1 MKKSNNIALKRIQE
15 CLQEQAT
22 TLDLSDLGLKEL
34 PSEISRLKHLNTL
47 DCSENEITDLSPL
60 KGLGSLN
67 ELDCSENEIRDVSP
81 LGGLGS
87 LNTLNCSDNQ
97 IRDLSPLT
105 GLSSLNRLDCSDNQ
119 IRDLSSLAGLDS
131 LNELFC
137 PSNQITDLSPLAG
150 LDSLNELFCFGNQI
164 KDLSPLAGLGSL
176 NTLHCSNNQIT
187 DLSPL
192 RGLSFL
198 NRLHCWS
205 NPITTPPMEVVNQGL
220 EAIREYLRAVEKHGT
235 VEFREVKVM
244 LVGSPGGGKTT
255 LRRRILGE
263 DIPAEEFGTPGV
275 DMAVWRFRDQG
286 KEYRA
291 NIWDFAGQE
300 INYSLHELF
309 YSRRSIFV
317 LLLDGRTEDRPE
329 KWLERIKLLA
339 NQDARIL
346 LVRNKNDDT
355 GYKTLS
361 NFDVNE
367 LTEKY
372 PALREGLF
380 EMSAR
385 KGTGCD
391 EFLRTLRQTVTDHP
405 QSREKYPKNYLNI
418 KKTVEE
424 RTQKGQNH
432 ITHETYSEICNE
444 NELPGKQAQKHLLQV
459 LSDLGTVTFF
469 NDPELANIRI
479 LNPEWLS
486 LAAYKLLHAAE
497 NREAGGFIDKKD
509 FPQYLQ
515 AAPGREHEAKLKLQ
529 EHEYPWIEN
538 MMVKHLQMLPIDGE
552 RFLIPRGLRS
562 DIQLPKRS
570 EDCLRFR
577 LKYKSLPEGFFP
589 KLIVKTYRYRKE
601 SFQGREK
608 LLLERT
614 SENKSNRAFVL
625 LGEKDIRIWIDG
637 DKAQRHAFLTLL
649 REEFTFLHADY
660 PGIEPKEFV
669 PLDDF
674 DGEELLLK
682 AICRELERGE
692 QKHFNM
698 NLDQEFDLAELI
710 ALPASDGSKTTIVKN
725 KIVNH
730 GGNVYVTESGD
741 IRHEEKTIHFS
752 IGQIEDT
759 KTAGLFLNEFL
770 ALLDNPNTPERE
782 ALQKLAETLTSLSN
796 RGRLPGSEK
805 EPTRSIFQKGQDTIK
820 AMLKTA
826 DTAIKAGEKL
836 GKVVE
841 VGGKCLPYIEQ
852 FIELFQ

>member
-1 MKKSNNIALKRIQE
+1 MTKSNNIALERIQE
-15 CLQEQAT
+15 CWQEEAT
-22 TLDLSDLGLKEL
+22 TLDLAGLGLKEI
-34 PSEISRLKHLNTL
+34 PSEISRLRQ
-47 DCSENEITDLSPL
+47 L
-60 KGLGSLN
+60 K
-67 ELDCSENEIRDVSP
+67 V
-81 LGGLGS
+81 
-87 LNTLNCSDNQ
+87 LNCSD
-97 IRDLSPLT
+97 
-105 GLSSLNRLDCSDNQ
+105 
-119 IRDLSSLAGLDS
+119 
-131 LNELFC
+131 
-137 PSNQITDLSPLAG
+137 NQITDLSPLAG
-150 LDSLNELFCFGNQI
+150 L
-164 KDLSPLAGLGSL
+164 GSL
-176 NTLHCSNNQIT
+176 NKLCCS
-187 DLSPL
+187 P
-192 RGLSFL
+192 
-198 NRLHCWS
+198 
-205 NPITTPPMEVVNQGL
+205 NPITTPPIEVVNQGL
-220 EAIREYLRAVEKHGT
+220 EAIREYFRAVEKHGT

-275 DMAVWRFRDQG
+275 DMAIWRFRDQG

-372 PALREGLF
+372 PGLEGRLF

-385 KGTGCD
+385 GGMGCD

-405 QSREKYPKNYLNI
+405 QSNEVYPQNYLNI
-418 KKTVEE
+418 KEAVEE
-424 RTQKGQNH
+424 YTQEGRNH
-432 ITHETYSEICNE
+432 ITHDTYSDICND
-444 NELPGKQAQKHLLQV
+444 NTLPEKQAQNHLLQI
-459 LSDLGTVTFF
+459 LGDLGTVTFF

-497 NREAGGFIDKKD
+497 NPAAGGIIDKKD

-515 AAPGREHEAKLKLQ
+515 ADPDRPHETQLSWQ
-529 EHEYPWIEN
+529 GHEYPWIEN

-552 RFLIPRGLRS
+552 KFLIPRGLRS
-562 DIQLPKRS
+562 DINPPFTRS
-570 EDCLRFR
+570 KDCLRFR
-577 LKYKSLPEGFFP
+577 LKYKNLPEGFFP
-589 KLIVKTYRYRKE
+589 KLIVKTYRYRKQ

-614 SENKSNRAFVL
+614 SENETNRAFLL

-637 DKAQRHAFLTLL
+637 DKAQRHAFLNLL
-649 REEFTFLHADY
+649 REEFVFLHKDY
-660 PGIEPKEFV
+660 PGIEAKELV

-674 DGEELLLK
+674 GSQELTWK
-682 AICRELERGE
+682 AICRKLDRGKRKYTDDDLE
-692 QKHFNM
+692 
-698 NLDQEFDLAELI
+698 QEFDLGELI
-710 ALPASDGSKTTIVKN
+710 ALPASYGSKTTTVKN
-725 KIVNH
+725 EIVNH
-730 GGNVYVTESGD
+730 GGNVYLTESGD
-741 IRHEEKTIHFS
+741 IRHEEKTLNLS

-759 KTAGLFLNEFL
+759 KTVGLFLNEFL
-770 ALLDNPNTPERE
+770 ALLDSENSPERE
-782 ALQKLAETLTSLSN
+782 ALQKMAETLTSLSN
-796 RGRLPGSEK
+796 HGTLPGSAK
-805 EPTRSIFQKGQDTIK
+805 ESTRSIFQKGQHVIK
-820 AMLKTA
+820 ALLDKA
-826 DTAIKAGEKL
+826 DTAIQVGEKL
-836 GKVVE
+836 EKIVE
-841 VGGKCLPYIEQ
+841 VGGKCLPYIGQ
-852 FIELFQ
+852 FIGLFQ